1 MLCPKCGHA
10 NPDATP
16 FCVACH
22 ATLIFK
28 CPVCWHQQPHG
39 GTCDQCGTNFVAY
52 WSLAADRENQEEVRV
67 QLDRVESNV
76 SNVLQFFFWPIN
88 LIRTVLTF
96 VLSRLL
102 PRLFPRVF
110 SADPPNRSN

>member
-1 MLCPKCGHA
+1 
-10 NPDATP
+10 
-16 FCVACH
+16 
-22 ATLIFK
+22 
-28 CPVCWHQQPHG
+28 
-39 GTCDQCGTNFVAY
+39 
-52 WSLAADRENQEEVRV
+52 
-67 QLDRVESNV
+67 LDRVESNV

-88 LIRTVLTF
+88 IIRTVLTF